1 MSQVLIGFEP
11 YHCSCVR
18 YAKKENTALIVGLPV
33 GLALLLLIVVIIV
46 VVILYRRYKSKKSG
60 QNASDDNLQTSLD
73 IGQEDRH
80 YNRRL
85 PGEYRET
92 AMNEG
97 YSRELP
103 DYVESTDSTAKQ
115 YNRQLPEDYREAAGR
130 DTEYSTQLPD
140 DYRERAGVNPQY
152 STQLPDYAQ
161 SRN

>member
-1 MSQVLIGFEP
+1 MSQVMIGFQP
-11 YHCSCVR
+11 YQCSCVR
-18 YAKKENTALIVGLPV
+18 YAEKEITTLIVGLAI
-33 GLALLLLIVVIIV
+33 GLGLLLLIIVIIV
-46 VVILYRRYKSKKSG
+46 IAILYRAYKSKKSG
-60 QNASDDNLQTSLD
+60 QNASDNNLQASLD

-103 DYVESTDSTAKQ
+103 DYAKSTDSTANQ